1 MIALIGNLHLLE
13 LLAIAGVAL
22 LVFGKRLP
30 EVAVRGAGHLVRL
43 RRSVMR
49 MWREAGLEEELRRVR
64 REIEQEA
71 TSLPSAEAL
80 TREADWRAEVQSDI
94 ESLDLPTSP
103 SESPYSGSPREDH
116 PEDYDDR
123 EHSTEDL
130 EDYDDGE
137 VRDDIHAA
145 PDQETPIAN
154 DAPGELDPP
163 ATESREPN

>member
-13 LLAIAGVAL
+13 LLTIAGAAL

-30 EVAVRGAGHLVRL
+30 EVAVRGAGQLVRL

-64 REIEQEA
+64 REIEQE
-71 TSLPSAEAL
+71 TPKLPSAEDL
-80 TREADWRAEVQSDI
+80 TREAEWRAEVQSDI
-94 ESLDLPTSP
+94 ESLDLPQGPNELSDC
-103 SESPYSGSPREDH
+103 EGPREDH

-123 EHSTEDL
+123 EPIADDPEN
-130 EDYDDGE
+130 YDDGE

-145 PDQETPIAN
+145 SDMEPPVGEATPEGLEQ
-154 DAPGELDPP
+154 PPPESGE
-163 ATESREPN
+163 SN

>member
-13 LLAIAGVAL
+13 VLSIAGAAL

-30 EVAVRGAGHLVRL
+30 EVAVRGAGQLVRL

-64 REIEQEA
+64 REIEQE
-71 TSLPSAEAL
+71 TPKLPSAEDL
-80 TREADWRAEVQSDI
+80 TREVEWRAEVQSDI
-94 ESLDLPTSP
+94 ESLDLPQGPNELSD
-103 SESPYSGSPREDH
+103 GGGPREDH

-123 EHSTEDL
+123 EPIADDP

-145 PDQETPIAN
+145 SDLEPPVGEA
-154 DAPGELDPP
+154 APEDLEQPPPESGE
-163 ATESREPN
+163 SN